1 MKVVRTFFSRVSWA
15 IWSFWIVLSLALWLS
30 TLFYS
35 PTSNFSFTFIET
47 LLRPE
52 LSDASLP
59 PLQAPSLIH
68 FCGTDELGRDVLS
81 RLLFGTFY
89 SLSFGIIVGLL
100 TCCLGFFLGLVLTFL
115 PFWVQRGATYFVEIF
130 SSLPLLPLA
139 LVGLTFYPGQVA
151 IVGFLKIALGWGN
164 IAQFTRLEAA
174 TLFQS
179 PRLSAARS
187 QGLSSARIAW
197 KHLLPP
203 LLPGLAPFFPQIVF
217 SSVLSLATLD
227 FFGLGFPIPT
237 PTLAEMFRQ
246 YAENPE
252 AWWLLVFPLLIITG
266 LLLGFQDL
274 ERKVN

>member
-1 MKVVRTFFSRVSWA
+1 
-15 IWSFWIVLSLALWLS
+15 
-30 TLFYS
+30 
-35 PTSNFSFTFIET
+35 
-47 LLRPE
+47 
-52 LSDASLP
+52 
-59 PLQAPSLIH
+59 
-68 FCGTDELGRDVLS
+68 
-81 RLLFGTFY
+81 
-89 SLSFGIIVGLL
+89 
-100 TCCLGFFLGLVLTFL
+100 
-115 PFWVQRGATYFVEIF
+115 
-130 SSLPLLPLA
+130 LA